1 MRVRDGVW
9 VRVRVRVRVRDLGSG
24 PGRVVRAASEPCVRP
39 WVPGGA
45 ARCSAAI
52 TGPNQ
57 HSAVRYSPKR
67 HASESVSVGAVSVPT
82 WLGLG

>member
-1 MRVRDGVW
+1 M
-9 VRVRVRVRVRDLGSG
+9 RVRDLGSG
-24 PGRVVRAASEPCVRP
+24 AGRVVRAASEPCVRP

-82 WLGLG
+82 WLGLGPGLGLG